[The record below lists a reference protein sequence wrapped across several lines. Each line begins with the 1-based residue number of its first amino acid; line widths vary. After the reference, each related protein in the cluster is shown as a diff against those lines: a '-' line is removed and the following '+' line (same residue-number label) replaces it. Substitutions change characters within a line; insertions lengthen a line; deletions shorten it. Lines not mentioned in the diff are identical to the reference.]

1 MEVKNLVS
9 EEITH
14 YVLFWLT
21 EGLNEQEVNEF
32 TVFFEMLRTI
42 STVKSLRYGR
52 PAQTNQRGVVDNSFT
67 YNLIVTFENLH
78 DIGIYEA
85 HPVHLTAIEQY
96 GHLWEKVIVHD
107 SVVAN

>member
-14 YVLFWLT
+14 YVLFWLK
-21 EGLNEQEVNEF
+21 EGLSEQEVDEF
-32 TVFFEMLRTI
+32 IGFFELLRTI
-42 STVKSLRYGR
+42 STVKSLQYGR
-52 PAQTNQRGVVDNSFT
+52 AAQTNQRGVVDNSFT
-67 YNLIVTFENLH
+67 YNLIVTFENLQ

-96 GHLWEKVIVHD
+96 SHQWEKVIVHD
-107 SVVAN
+107 SCVAN